1 MYLDFIVIAQGF
13 AVFTTGLDDR
23 EMNLPV
29 QEFTVREAGFSQEI
43 FTPQLEKVIII
54 AVVDRLTHI
63 GFKKRDTQT
72 RYVVR
77 SSGAWRLRLGAS
89 DYLFL

>member
-1 MYLDFIVIAQGF
+1 MK
-13 AVFTTGLDDR
+13 
-23 EMNLPV
+23 LPV
-29 QEFTVREAGFSQEI
+29 QEFTVMEAGFSQEI

>member
-1 MYLDFIVIAQGF
+1 MYFDLIVIAQRF
-13 AVFTTGLDDR
+13 AVFTAGLDDS
-23 EMNLPV
+23 EMKLPV

-54 AVVDRLTHI
+54 TVVDSLTQI
-63 GFKKRDTQT
+63 DFKKRDTQT
-72 RYVVR
+72 RYVVG
-77 SSGAWRLRLGAS
+77 SNSACRLRLGAK